1 MKSILDLSPD
11 QLRRAAQIKDQI
23 TSLEKQM
30 QALLGQSAPASPSK
44 PVVAG
49 GMSKAARA
57 KISAAMKARWAKRK
71 AGSKTLPTNAAP
83 AASAPRKRKPMSAAQ
98 RAQIAETLRARWAK
112 IKAGKK

>member
-23 TSLEKQM
+23 TTLEKQL
-30 QALLGQSAPASPSK
+30 QALLGQQGAATSQSK
-44 PVVAG
+44 PG
-49 GMSKAARA
+49 GGAMSAAARA

-71 AGSKTLPTNAAP
+71 SATAGSTPVQP
-83 AASAPRKRKPMSAAQ
+83 ASRKRKPMSPAQ
-98 RAQIAETLRARWAK
+98 RAQIAATLKARWAK